1 MIFKLAFKSIFGN
14 GWRSLINII
23 ILSIVITGM
32 VWLQGIYE
40 GWGRAAR
47 RQMQDW
53 EFGAGHFEHSGY
65 DKYDSFTQDTSYA
78 PVPAD
83 IQSMV
88 AENKAVP
95 ILISNGVIYP
105 QGRLTVVTIKGIPA
119 SQTVLDIPT
128 SYLIDKG
135 DSSGEIPAI
144 VGKNMAKSIDIKEG
158 EIVTMRWKDV
168 LGVYN
173 AADIRI
179 AHIMDS
185 PVPTIDNSQVWID
198 FDKLNAM
205 KAVNNNA
212 TMLILK
218 DKMANTSIGDTW
230 TYLSIDKSMEGTDAL
245 INAKRVAGYVM
256 FVLLLFLAMIAI
268 FDTQVLS
275 IFKRRKEIGTLIAL
289 GMTKQQVVRLF
300 TLEGSVYMLLGV
312 VYTSVFSM
320 PLFLYFG
327 LSGYKIPQSM
337 SGMNV
342 AGTMEPI
349 MCYYSPTMLV
359 STFIIVLAV
368 TAFASWLPA
377 SKIARMR
384 ATDALLGKV

>member
-23 ILSIVITGM
+23 ILSIVLTGM
-32 VWLQGIYE
+32 VWMQGLLD
-40 GWGRAAR
+40 GWGRTAR

-65 DKYDSFTQDTSYA
+65 DKYDSFTLDSSYA

-105 QGRLTVVTIKGIPA
+105 QGRLTPITIKGIPA
-119 SQTVLDIPT
+119 SQTLLKIPT
-128 SYLIDKG
+128 EFLKDKA
-135 DSSGEIPAI
+135 DSSGETPAI
-144 VGKNMAKSIDIKEG
+144 IGKAMAKSIGIMEG
-158 EIVTMRWKDV
+158 ETITMRWKDV
-168 LGVYN
+168 HGVYN
-173 AADIRI
+173 ATDLII
-179 AHIMDS
+179 THIMDT
-185 PVPTIDNSQVWID
+185 PVPSIDISQVWID
-198 FDKLNAM
+198 YDKLNAM
-205 KAVNNNA
+205 KALSNNA

-218 DKMANTSIGDTW
+218 DKMTNTSIGNTW
-230 TYLSIDKSMEGTDAL
+230 KYVSIDNSMEGTDAL
-245 INAKRVAGYVM
+245 INAKRAGGYVM
-256 FVLLLFLAMIAI
+256 FVLLLFLAMVAI
-268 FDTQVLS
+268 FDTQILS

-289 GMTKQQVVRLF
+289 GLTKGQIVRLF
-300 TLEGSVYMLLGV
+300 TLEGSMYMLLAV
-312 VYTSVFSM
+312 VFTGIFGM

-327 LSGYKIPQSM
+327 LSGYKIPPSM
-337 SGMNV
+337 TDLNI

-349 MCYYSPTMLV
+349 MCYYSPSMLL
-359 STFIIVLAV
+359 STFIIVLCV